1 MYNYPYKSKNKSM
14 NLAQL
19 LKSKTIWLG
28 LATIC
33 TGMGMFFSG
42 EKTLEELIVIT
53 LGVAFSTL
61 RFYTNKPLGSL

>member
-19 LKSKTIWLG
+19 LKSKTIWSG

-33 TGMGMFFSG
+33 TGLALYFSG
-42 EKTLEELIVIT
+42 EQNLEELVIAIM
-53 LGVAFSTL
+53 GVAFTTL